1 MPIVTRLQLSNRELA
16 ELMRDGEELITNI
29 RIANDRRE
37 IDRRKLEA
45 KKRYELINDLKK
57 ESAEATNKVA
67 AINSLWA
74 ELGDGKDPMTL
85 NEGLEYQNTRI
96 LNLMNQ
102 KDEIIEELHQALKQS
117 DERYNLDQEK
127 QIADIECLIE
137 RIDSQ
142 VEVMRI
148 AYRKHLE
155 LLHDSIEAERLA
167 LKQSHSSKWQDLFND
182 RAEAEALVM
191 SDAKATAELYENN
204 LKSIQVEHEELNRIT
219 RIKLDCEVDMLQC
232 ELEHV
237 KADTMLNREKLDYNH
252 HVLQKRAEENALVR
266 NQQKQRL
273 NKMRAFIAVLRKKIE
288 KNNQMD
294 TMDMVALE
302 KNVLRLSEAIDE
314 MEIKIDLFA
323 RNNDKKVNY
332 RKFRIT

>member
-1 MPIVTRLQLSNRELA
+1 MELSNRELA

-37 IDRRKLEA
+37 IDRRNLEA
-45 KKRYELINDLKK
+45 KNRYELINDLKI
-57 ESAEATNKVA
+57 ESAEATNKIN

-74 ELGDGKDPMTL
+74 ELDDGKDPMTL
-85 NEGLEYQNTRI
+85 NEGLEYQNSRI
-96 LNLMNQ
+96 LDLMNQ
-102 KDEIIEELHQALKQS
+102 KDEIIQELHQALNKS

-142 VEVMRI
+142 VEVMKI
-148 AYRKHLE
+148 AYHKHLE

-167 LKQSHSSKWQDLFND
+167 FKHAHSNKWQDLFED
-182 RAEAEALVM
+182 RAEAEKLVM
-191 SDAKATAELYENN
+191 SDAKATAELCEQNV
-204 LKSIQVEHEELNRIT
+204 KKIQLEHEEWNRLT
-219 RIKLDCEVDMLQC
+219 RIKLDCEGDMLQC

-237 KADTMLNREKLDYNH
+237 KADTMLNKEKLDYNH

-273 NKMRAFIAVLRKKIE
+273 NNMRAFITLLRKKIE
-288 KNNQMD
+288 KGHYINSMEID
-294 TMDMVALE
+294 ALE
-302 KNVLRLSEAIDE
+302 RNVLRLSQAIDE
-314 MEIKIDLFA
+314 MEIKINLFA
-323 RNNDKKVNY
+323 KNNDKKVNY
-332 RKFRIT
+332 FKF